1 MSKSLLRIGK
11 KFKKNSMLKNLDK
24 TILRAMIQILAI
36 IILMLIEGSNLII
49 FLLLG
54 SVMVSGLM
62 TELILKTFEFL
73 ISVELVPLPIRCLIE
88 IFSTVYTHVL
98 VSWTMTN
105 YWVQSLL
112 RKWNL
117 LSFKWDLGVLQG
129 LMDFHQVSTSKILIF
144 W

>member
-105 YWVQSLL
+105 Y
-112 RKWNL
+112 
-117 LSFKWDLGVLQG
+117 
-129 LMDFHQVSTSKILIF
+129 
-144 W
+144 